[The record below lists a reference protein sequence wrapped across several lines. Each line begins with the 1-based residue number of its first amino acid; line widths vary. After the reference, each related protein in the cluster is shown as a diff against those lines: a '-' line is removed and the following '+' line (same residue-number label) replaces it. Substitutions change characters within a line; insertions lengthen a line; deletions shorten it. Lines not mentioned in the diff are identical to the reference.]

1 MDYVIIGNSAAA
13 IGAVEGIRQAD
24 KTGGITLISS
34 EPHHTY
40 SRPLISYLLQGK
52 TDWERMRYRPEGFYA
67 ENGCKT
73 LFGKSAVRL
82 DPEKKRLDLD
92 DGSVVPYGRLLVATG
107 SSPFLPPME
116 GIEKVKKR
124 FSFMSLDDAE
134 ALEAALLPEARVLV
148 VGAGLIGLKCA
159 EGIRARVGSI
169 TVVDLAPRILSSIL
183 DEKGALLVQEHL
195 ERQGIVFRLGASV
208 KRFAENAAE
217 LTSGETLEF
226 DLLVTAVGVRPN
238 IALVKDAGGET
249 DRGIVV
255 DERMATTLPDIYA
268 AGDCVESMDLSC
280 GTRRVLAILPN
291 AYTGGYAAGL
301 TMAGGSPV
309 PLKAM
314 PMNAIGFF
322 GLHILT
328 AGSYTGKAYTESGG
342 GSYKKLFYAE
352 DRLNGFIMIGEVDKA
367 GIYTTLIREGTSLSA
382 IDFPL
387 ICAQPSLIALGR
399 NYRDIKLGGEKSTEL
414 FNAF

>member
-1 MDYVIIGNSAAA
+1 
-13 IGAVEGIRQAD
+13 
-24 KTGGITLISS
+24 
-34 EPHHTY
+34 
-40 SRPLISYLLQGK
+40 YLLQGK
-52 TDWERMRYRPEGFYA
+52 TDRERMRYRPEGFYA

-73 LFGKSAVRL
+73 LFGKTAVRL
-82 DPEKKRLDLD
+82 DPNKKRVDLD
-92 DGSVVPYGRLLVATG
+92 DGTAVPYDRLLVATG

-134 ALEAALLPEARVLV
+134 ALEDALFPEARVLV

-159 EGIRARVGSI
+159 EGICVRVDGI

-195 ERQGIVFRLGASV
+195 ERQGLAFRLGTSV
-208 KRFAENAAE
+208 RRFTENAAE
-217 LTSGETLEF
+217 LASGEMLEF

-238 IALVKDAGGET
+238 VALVKDAGGET
-249 DRGIVV
+249 DRGIIV
-255 DERMATTLPDIYA
+255 DEQMTTTLPDIYA
-268 AGDCVESMDLSC
+268 AGDCVESVDLSC

-301 TMAGGSPV
+301 AMAGGTPV

-328 AGSYTGKAYTESGG
+328 AGSYAGKAYTESSG
-342 GSYKKLFYAE
+342 GSYKKLFYAD

-367 GIYTTLIREGTSLSA
+367 GIYTALIREGTPLSA

-399 NYRDIKLGGEKSTEL
+399 NYRAAKLGGEKGVEL
-414 FNAF
+414 SVTF